1 MGNLRIFLLIICGA
15 LTGAKKSDNTSTSDG
30 IRDYD
35 IYIPPSSSTVCASL
49 KKSLRQRINHKQKLE
64 FLLIRNQ
71 KILDE
76 ISKRKKSIIK
86 KLSENKT
93 ELRTKKLKNS
103 FQIKTLEEKIIRR
116 GCPGILTPSFS
127 AKKST

>member
-1 MGNLRIFLLIICGA
+1 MGYFRIFLLIICIN
-15 LTGAKKSDNTSTSDG
+15 LIGAKKSGTPTSSDG
-30 IRDYD
+30 VRDYD

-49 KKSLRQRINHKQKLE
+49 KKSLRKRINHKQKLE
-64 FLLIRNQ
+64 FLLIRNK
-71 KILDE
+71 KILKE
-76 ISKRKKSIIK
+76 VSKRRKSIIK
-86 KLSENKT
+86 KLGENKT

-127 AKKST
+127 SKKSS